1 MGDYKPINC
10 NYHSVLEHYAT
21 LGTFCRIQYYTEINE
36 FITVQAIIKDLYTMK
51 GEEYM
56 ELNTGAIIRLDK
68 IVRVND
74 DAAPEYDDEYF
85 KCDC

>member
-1 MGDYKPINC
+1 MEKYKPINC

-21 LGTFCRIQYYTEINE
+21 LGTFCRIQFYTAIHE
-36 FITVQAIIKDLYTMK
+36 FKTVQAIIKNIYTLKAEEFMVLST
-51 GEEYM
+51 GEE
-56 ELNTGAIIRLDK
+56 IRLDR

-74 DAAPEYDDEYF
+74 EASPQYDDDYF

>member
-1 MGDYKPINC
+1 MEKYKPINC

-21 LGTFCRIQYYTEINE
+21 LGTFCRIQFYTAIHE
-36 FITVQAIIKDLYTMK
+36 FKTVQAIIKNIYTLKAEEFMVLST
-51 GEEYM
+51 GEE
-56 ELNTGAIIRLDK
+56 IRLDR

-74 DAAPEYDDEYF
+74 KASPQYDNDYF